1 MSGKDSSSE
10 GGGDAA
16 NCGMGDFNIP
26 GFSGKPNAAQRLE
39 LEHLGVQQERELI
52 ELESRHQQERRE
64 SQVDEP
70 DQHRQVER
78 QQNERRQLE
87 EQHQGEHQRLIEDQ
101 QSRRIL
107 PPRRPQNPP
116 HHPTAGPSADAA
128 TSSFG
133 STARAANDRPED
145 NPHRKNPENFFENLR
160 REREQVDETVGFRE
174 PLRCVRGI
182 AADRGLGGG
191 VPTTKLPEP
200 PFRPQT
206 AEERRA
212 NPSQWA
218 PSVPYYISAPSKEEW
233 KQRWPNAW
241 KPDSAPGNERPR
253 PGPGE
258 ILPLPLPA
266 SKGRPPHPGAGKAL
280 PFPGTTSNGGP
291 LPGPRDM
298 LPLPAA
304 TTKTDE
310 QKTFRAGKEVQWRR
324 TNRNRLAATQ
334 PVNPSDH
341 SFQAPPSDTGN
352 RQGYG
357 HGANNGGQFPYRMP
371 QGGVQQDQSS
381 FHPPPA
387 ASSFDRPFGQPP
399 LVPRQQQPPQHG
411 YHAHEDFP
419 LNPGL
424 FVSTRAGREG
434 PSYRAVFEAYR
445 AALVAATVTGGDAA
459 AVASSATAVLVTQP
473 SSLPWRRDP
482 AALYHPGQGPPGGG
496 GTLSSPLA
504 AEGQRSSNNRPE
516 LPPLPY
522 LGEGPAP
529 ALATPPSSSPWR
541 RDPAALY
548 QPGRGPPGGGG
559 TPSSPLAAEG
569 QRSSNNR
576 PELPPLPYLGSGPA
590 PATASSSA
598 FASSS
603 SSPRWARTVDRD
615 EDRDTI
621 MQTVGRDHHGGNTT
635 EEEEEQRDR
644 YTSNTTEEEEQEQP
658 DDKNR
663 DQASSPPPLRRWAQ
677 GGDDTDDSGDTI
689 VLPEEDE

>member
-16 NCGMGDFNIP
+16 NCKMGDFNIP
-26 GFSGKPNAAQRLE
+26 GFVGKPNAPQRLE

-52 ELESRHQQERRE
+52 ELEARHEQERRE

-70 DQHRQVER
+70 DQQRQVER

-87 EQHQGEHQRLIEDQ
+87 EQHQGEYQRLIEEQ
-101 QSRRIL
+101 LSRRIP
-107 PPRRPQNPP
+107 PPRQPQTSWPALHAGFHNPP
-116 HHPTAGPSADAA
+116 HHPTAGPTTDAA
-128 TSSFG
+128 TSSSA
-133 STARAANDRPED
+133 STARATNDRPED
-145 NPHRKNPENFFENLR
+145 NPHRKFLENLFENLQ
-160 REREQVDETVGFRE
+160 REREQGEETVGFRE
-174 PLRCVRGI
+174 PLRSVRGI

-233 KQRWPNAW
+233 KQWWPNAW
-241 KPDSAPGNERPR
+241 KPDSAPGNGRPR

-258 ILPLPLPA
+258 ILPLPVPT
-266 SKGRPPHPGAGKAL
+266 SKGRPPHPGPGKAL

-291 LPGPRDM
+291 LPGPGDM
-298 LPLPAA
+298 LSLPAA
-304 TTKTDE
+304 TTKTDK

-324 TNRNRLAATQ
+324 TNRKRLIRLAATQ
-334 PVNPSDH
+334 PVNPSDL
-341 SFQAPPSDTGN
+341 SFQAPPSDTEN

-357 HGANNGGQFPYRMP
+357 HGANNGGQFPYHMP
-371 QGGVQQDQSS
+371 QGGVQQDQLS
-381 FHPPPA
+381 FRPPPA
-387 ASSFDRPFGQPP
+387 ASTFDRPFGQLP
-399 LVPRQQQPPQHG
+399 LVPPQQPQHG
-411 YHAHEDFP
+411 DADDDLTSSYRAIFA
-419 LNPGL
+419 
-424 FVSTRAGREG
+424 STRARIAAM
-434 PSYRAVFEAYR
+434 AVAD
-445 AALVAATVTGGDAA
+445 DAA
-459 AVASSATAVLVTQP
+459 AAAAAAAASSATA
-473 SSLPWRRDP
+473 
-482 AALYHPGQGPPGGG
+482 
-496 GTLSSPLA
+496 
-504 AEGQRSSNNRPE
+504 
-516 LPPLPY
+516 
-522 LGEGPAP
+522 

-559 TPSSPLAAEG
+559 TPSSPLAEG

-576 PELPPLPYLGSGPA
+576 PELPPLPYLGLGPA

-603 SSPRWARTVDRD
+603 SSPRRALAVDRD

-621 MQTVGRDHHGGNTT
+621 MRAVECDHDHHSGNA
-635 EEEEEQRDR
+635 
-644 YTSNTTEEEEQEQP
+644 TEEEEQEQP